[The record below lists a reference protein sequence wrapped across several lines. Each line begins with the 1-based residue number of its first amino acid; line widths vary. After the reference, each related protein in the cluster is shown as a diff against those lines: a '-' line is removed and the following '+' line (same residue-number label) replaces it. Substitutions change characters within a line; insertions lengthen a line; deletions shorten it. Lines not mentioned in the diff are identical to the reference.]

1 MRPIGFSTGALAF
14 SDFRRGLA
22 IVRKHWL
29 PAIELSALRDSE
41 LFPLLDSIESL
52 ELSGLAHIAIHAPS
66 RFEVLSEQQV
76 AHALQR
82 SVPTNWPIVVHPDVL
97 ENDDLWQ
104 QFGARL
110 CIENMDK
117 RKPIGRNVVELDR
130 VFSRFPDASLCYD
143 IGHAR
148 QIDPTMGVARDI
160 LIHFGSRLR
169 QVHIS
174 EVNARSGHEAI
185 SFTAAHAFRAVAHLI
200 PESVPII
207 HEGVFDEDL
216 IENQIRV
223 AANALT
229 PIQPAVPRTKRTP
242 ALVKLES

>member
-1 MRPIGFSTGALAF
+1 MRPIGFSTGALAL

-22 IVRKHWL
+22 IIRKHRL

-41 LFPLLDSIESL
+41 LFPLLDSIEGL
-52 ELSGLAHIAIHAPS
+52 DLSDFVHVAVHAPS

-76 AHALQR
+76 AQALQR
-82 SVPTNWPIVVHPDVL
+82 SVPSSWPIIVHPDVL

-104 QFGARL
+104 QFGTRL

-117 RKPIGRNVVELDR
+117 RKPIGRTVVELER
-130 VFSRFPDASLCYD
+130 VFRRFSNATLCYD

-160 LIHFGSRLR
+160 LIHFGSRLQ

-185 SFTAAHAFRAVAHLI
+185 SFTAAQAFRTVAHLI
-200 PESVPII
+200 PEDVPII
-207 HEGVFDEDL
+207 HEGVFGEDL
-216 IENQIRV
+216 VENQIQV

-229 PIQPAVPRTKRTP
+229 PIQSSVSRKQSIQ
-242 ALVKLES
+242 V